1 MDDIVKEFLIESNE
15 NLDRL
20 DVNLVELEKSPR
32 DQELLADIF
41 RTIHSIKGTTGFL
54 GFHHLESVAHAGE
67 NLLSRLRDGVLVL
80 NPEITT
86 GLLSMVDAIREML
99 RLIES
104 TEADGSNDYPELVAQ
119 LAQLQ
124 TPSTSPAPSADVKQE
139 EVKIEAAPIETK
151 HEEAAAS
158 ANAPVPEKPAA
169 AASQVAPIANAK
181 QEHHT
186 PRLGQLLSKQG
197 IITEAELSAALDKQQ
212 HGDPRKLG
220 EILIEESNAKPADV
234 LSALSQQQALRDQTA
249 SERSIRVDVSL
260 LERLM
265 DLVGELVL
273 TRNQIIQFAATQRDG
288 GFLAVSQ
295 KLNLVT
301 SDMREIIMKTRMQP
315 IQNVMGKFPRIVRDL
330 ALSCGKQVR
339 IETTGQETELD
350 RTILEA
356 IKDPLTHA
364 VRNSVD
370 HGIERPD
377 VRVAAGKDA
386 EGVLSLR
393 AYHEGGQVNI
403 EIGDDGA
410 GIDPDRIRAKEHEK
424 GLITPQQAERMGT
437 QEIISLIFAPG
448 FSTAEKITNVSGRG
462 VGMDVVRT
470 NIERIGG
477 TVDIQSVLGHGS
489 TVRMKIP
496 LTLAI
501 IPALIVSS
509 TKQRFAIPQVSLLEL
524 LRLEGGRTD
533 QSVEMVH
540 GAPVYRLRGNLLPL
554 LFLDRELK
562 QRQENKSITEPMN
575 IVVLQAE
582 GHQFG
587 LVVDEIH
594 DAEEI
599 VVKPLGQHLKHITA
613 FSGATVMGDGAVA
626 LILDVVGLAK
636 RGRLLTE
643 AKKAAL
649 QEDASSRK
657 TETDQLDVKTR
668 ELLLFR
674 TAGARRAAVA
684 LSSVDRLEEF
694 KLTQFE
700 RAGQQ
705 TVVQYRGELL
715 PIVDLSD
722 KLSAVQSG
730 NTDSLLKVLV
740 CNHNGVR
747 MGVVVDQILDV
758 ANESFEVEQRFKDS
772 QSEGSAV
779 IHKQVTDLLDLGNIF
794 GSAQASLYSQ
804 DFETVEALQ

>member
-1 MDDIVKEFLIESNE
+1 VDDIVKEFLIESNE

-20 DVNLVELEKSPR
+20 DINLVELEKSPR

-67 NLLSRLRDGVLVL
+67 NLLSRLRDGLLVL

-99 RLIES
+99 RLIEG
-104 TEADGSNDYPELVAQ
+104 TEADGSNDYPELIAQ
-119 LAQLQ
+119 LALLQ
-124 TPSTSPAPSADVKQE
+124 TPSASSDVKQE
-139 EVKIEAAPIETK
+139 EAKPEAESVETQQDGVPASGAPLPEAAP
-151 HEEAAAS
+151 
-158 ANAPVPEKPAA
+158 
-169 AASQVAPIANAK
+169 SQVTPIANAK
-181 QEHHT
+181 QEGYT
-186 PRLGQLLSKQG
+186 PLGELLSKQG

-220 EILIEESNAKPADV
+220 EILIEESNAKAADV
-234 LSALSQQQALRDQTA
+234 LSALSQQQQMRDQTA

-288 GFLAVSQ
+288 SFLAVSQ

-330 ALSCGKQVR
+330 ALSCGKRVR

-377 VRVAAGKDA
+377 VRIAAGKDA

-410 GIDPDRIRAKEHEK
+410 GIDPARIRAKALEK
-424 GLITPQQAERMGT
+424 GLITPQQAERMST
-437 QEIISLIFAPG
+437 QEVISLIFAPG

-477 TVDIQSVLGHGS
+477 TVDVQSVLGHGS

-524 LRLEGGRTD
+524 LRLEGGRSD
-533 QSVEMVH
+533 QAVEMVH

-562 QRQENKSITEPMN
+562 QRQENKSLTEQLN

-582 GHQFG
+582 NQQFG
-587 LVVDEIH
+587 LVVDGIH

-649 QEDASSRK
+649 QEDPSSRK
-657 TETDQLDVKTR
+657 TETDQVDEKTR

-674 TAGARRAAVA
+674 TAGSRRAAVD

-694 KLTQFE
+694 KLEQFE
-700 RAGQQ
+700 RAGHQ

-722 KLSAVQSG
+722 KLSAAQSG
-730 NTDSLLKVLV
+730 DTGDLMKVLV
-740 CNHNGVR
+740 CHHDGLR

-779 IHKQVTDLLDLGNIF
+779 IHKQVTDLLDLGTIF
-794 GSAQASLYSQ
+794 GSAQASLCSQ
-804 DFETVEALQ
+804 EIETVEAVQ